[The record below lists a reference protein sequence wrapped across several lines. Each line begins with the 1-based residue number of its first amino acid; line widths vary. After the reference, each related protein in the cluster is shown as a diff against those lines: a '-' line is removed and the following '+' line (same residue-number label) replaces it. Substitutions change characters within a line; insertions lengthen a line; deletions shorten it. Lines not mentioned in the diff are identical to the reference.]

1 MKVLVAIDGSAHSEA
16 AVAEV
21 ARRPWPAGTEV
32 EVLTVI
38 HPIGPMLPD
47 PAFVMA
53 AIHMEQ
59 AEELRHKAPMLVSA
73 ACEQLRRGT
82 PELSV
87 ITKIVEGV
95 PKNLI
100 VEEAREWNADLVV
113 VGSHGYGHVR
123 SVLLGSVARAVV
135 TDAPCS
141 VLVARAKRVVQS
153 AESAA

>member
-32 EVLTVI
+32 EILTVI

-47 PAFVMA
+47 PAFVTA
-53 AIHMEQ
+53 ASHMEQ
-59 AEELRHKAPMLVSA
+59 AEELRQQAPMLVSA
-73 ACEQLRRGT
+73 ACEQFRRGT

-100 VEEAREWNADLVV
+100 VEEAREWNADLIV
-113 VGSHGYGHVR
+113 VGSHGYGQ
-123 SVLLGSVARAVV
+123 
-135 TDAPCS
+135 
-141 VLVARAKRVVQS
+141 VQS

>member
-1 MKVLVAIDGSAHSEA
+1 MQVLVAIVGSAHSEA

-21 ARRPWPAGTEV
+21 ARRPWPTGTEV
-32 EVLTVI
+32 EILTVI
-38 HPIGPMLPD
+38 HP
-47 PAFVMA
+47 
-53 AIHMEQ
+53 
-59 AEELRHKAPMLVSA
+59 AEELRQQAPMLVSA
-73 ACEQLRRGT
+73 ACEQFRRGT

-95 PKNLI
+95 PKDLI
-100 VEEAREWNADLVV
+100 V
-113 VGSHGYGHVR
+113 VGSHGYGHVW

-135 TDAPCS
+135 TDAACS